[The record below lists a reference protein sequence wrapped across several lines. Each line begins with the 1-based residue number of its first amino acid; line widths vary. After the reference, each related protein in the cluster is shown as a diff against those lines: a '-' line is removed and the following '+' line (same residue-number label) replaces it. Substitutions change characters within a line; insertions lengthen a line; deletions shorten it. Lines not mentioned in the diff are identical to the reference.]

1 MMNPRKRYKNQINV
15 SGEKTRETR
24 EANNISRE
32 KLSSKLLLELSIDL
46 SVSSLEKIESNKRPV
61 VDYEL
66 WGIAKILK
74 TDMKN
79 LIKP

>member
-15 SGEKTRETR
+15 SGEKIRETR

-74 TDMKN
+74 TDMEN

>member
-1 MMNPRKRYKNQINV
+1 MKPRKKYKNQINV
-15 SGEKTRETR
+15 SGEKIRETR

>member
-1 MMNPRKRYKNQINV
+1 MMKPRKRYKNQINV
-15 SGEKTRETR
+15 SGEKIRETR
-24 EANNISRE
+24 EANDLSRE
-32 KLSSKLLLELSIDL
+32 KLSSKLLLELNIDL

-66 WGIAKILK
+66 WGIANILK
-74 TDMKN
+74 IEIKD

>member
-15 SGEKTRETR
+15 SGEKIRETR

-66 WGIAKILK
+66 W
-74 TDMKN
+74 
-79 LIKP
+79 

>member
-15 SGEKTRETR
+15 SGEKIRETR

>member
-1 MMNPRKRYKNQINV
+1 MMKPRKRYKNQINV
-15 SGEKTRETR
+15 SGENIRETR
-24 EANNISRE
+24 EANDLSRE
-32 KLSSKLLLELSIDL
+32 KLSSKLLLELNIDL

-66 WGIAKILK
+66 WGIANILK
-74 TDMKN
+74 IEIKD

>member
-1 MMNPRKRYKNQINV
+1 MRPRKRYKNKINV
-15 SGEKTRETR
+15 SGEKIRKTR

-32 KLSSKLLLELSIDL
+32 SLSSKLLLELNIDL

-66 WGIAKILK
+66 WRIAKILK
-74 TDMKN
+74 TDIKD

>member
-1 MMNPRKRYKNQINV
+1 MRPRKRYKNQINV
-15 SGEKTRETR
+15 SGEKIRKTR

-32 KLSSKLLLELSIDL
+32 SLSSKLLLELNIDL

-74 TDMKN
+74 VHMEE
-79 LIKP
+79 LIDL

>member
-1 MMNPRKRYKNQINV
+1 MNPRKRYNNRINV
-15 SGEKTRETR
+15 SGEKIKETR
-24 EANNISRE
+24 IANNLSRE
-32 KLSSKLLLELSIDL
+32 KLSSQLLLELNIDL
-46 SVSSLEKIESNKRPV
+46 PVTSLEKIESNKRPV

-74 TDMKN
+74 ADIKN

>member
-15 SGEKTRETR
+15 SGEKIRETR

-66 WGIAKILK
+66 WGIANILK
-74 TDMKN
+74 IEIKD